1 MNEDVIY
8 SAKRSL
14 VIVLNAH
21 EPTEEKNY
29 DSKDSF
35 YEELKQVFDHFLNYH
50 MKILLED
57 FNVKLERENIFKP
70 KIGNKSLHEDSIDNV
85 VRVVNF
91 ATSKNLVA
99 KSTMF
104 PHQSF
109 TNTPGPLLMRR
120 LTIRLITY

>member
-1 MNEDVIY
+1 MSFIVLRGHWSNI
-8 SAKRSL
+8 
-14 VIVLNAH
+14 IVLNAH
-21 EPTEEKNY
+21 EPSEEKNY

-35 YEELKQVFDHFLNYH
+35 YEESEQVFDHFLNYQ

-57 FNVKLERENIFKP
+57 FNAKLEKDNIFKP
-70 KIGNKSLHEDSIDNV
+70 KIGNKSLHEDSIDNG

-99 KSTMF
+99 KSTIF

-109 TNTPGPLLMRR
+109 TNTPRPLLM
-120 LTIRLITY
+120 